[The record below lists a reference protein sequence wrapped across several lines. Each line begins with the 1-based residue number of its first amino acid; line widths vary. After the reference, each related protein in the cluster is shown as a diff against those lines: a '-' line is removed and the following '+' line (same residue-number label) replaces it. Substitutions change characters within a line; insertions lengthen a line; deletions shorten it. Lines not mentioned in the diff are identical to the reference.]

1 MVSVP
6 QLALRVLQ
14 FLCVLIALALVA
26 ASIDDQFFGNS
37 SVNWAMFVA
46 VFSMI
51 VVFYGMAAAFV
62 ESLAQPMILG
72 AMDGL
77 ATLFNFIAG
86 VVLAARL
93 GVHSCSNRVSLMIRN
108 VLAII
113 VANKHLEVSFQQQ
126 LDTGNGRKMPDAPG
140 CHCIFLV
147 RFCLVRC
154 VHRYGFHRWRFQ
166 HGSP

>member
-1 MVSVP
+1 M
-6 QLALRVLQ
+6 
-14 FLCVLIALALVA
+14 
-26 ASIDDQFFGNS
+26 
-37 SVNWAMFVA
+37 NWAMFVA

-93 GVHSCSNRVSLMIRN
+93 GVHSCSNRVSWILTRRLRN
-108 VLAII
+108 DL
-113 VANKHLEVSFQQQ
+113 
-126 LDTGNGRKMPDAPG
+126 
-140 CHCIFLV
+140 C
-147 RFCLVRC
+147 
-154 VHRYGFHRWRFQ
+154 
-166 HGSP
+166 

>member
-93 GVHSCSNRVSLMIRN
+93 GVHSCSNRRYLFSNILTQGMAERCRMLQAATAFFWFAFALFAASIAMDFIGGGSSMARRSN
-108 VLAII
+108 V
-113 VANKHLEVSFQQQ
+113 
-126 LDTGNGRKMPDAPG
+126 RKSAPTMSQ
-140 CHCIFLV
+140 V
-147 RFCLVRC
+147 
-154 VHRYGFHRWRFQ
+154 
-166 HGSP
+166 

>member
-1 MVSVP
+1 MFSLP
-6 QLALRVLQ
+6 QFVLRFLQ
-14 FLCVLIALALVA
+14 FICVLIALALVA
-26 ASIDDQFFGNS
+26 AAIDDQFFGNS

-93 GVHSCSNRVSLMIRN
+93 GVHSCSNRRYLISNSLTQAMGGRCRELQAATAFFWFAFALFAASIAMDFIGGGSSMARRSN
-108 VLAII
+108 V
-113 VANKHLEVSFQQQ
+113 
-126 LDTGNGRKMPDAPG
+126 RKSAPTMSQ
-140 CHCIFLV
+140 V
-147 RFCLVRC
+147 
-154 VHRYGFHRWRFQ
+154 
-166 HGSP
+166 

>member
-1 MVSVP
+1 MFSLP
-6 QLALRVLQ
+6 QLVLRVLQ
-14 FLCVLIALALVA
+14 FICVLIALALVA
-26 ASIDDQFFGNS
+26 SAIDDQFFGNS

-93 GVHSCSNRVSLMIRN
+93 GVHSCSNRGYLVSNGLTQAMSGRCRELQAATAFFWFAFALFAASIAMDFMGGGSSMARRSN
-108 VLAII
+108 V
-113 VANKHLEVSFQQQ
+113 
-126 LDTGNGRKMPDAPG
+126 RKSAPTMSQ
-140 CHCIFLV
+140 V
-147 RFCLVRC
+147 
-154 VHRYGFHRWRFQ
+154 
-166 HGSP
+166 

>member
-51 VVFYGMAAAFV
+51 VVFYGLAAAFV

-93 GVHSCSNRVSLMIRN
+93 GVHSCSNRRYLFNNSLAQGMVQRCRMLQAATAFFWFAFALFAASIAVDFIGGGSSMARRSN
-108 VLAII
+108 V
-113 VANKHLEVSFQQQ
+113 
-126 LDTGNGRKMPDAPG
+126 RKSAPTMSQ
-140 CHCIFLV
+140 V
-147 RFCLVRC
+147 
-154 VHRYGFHRWRFQ
+154 
-166 HGSP
+166 

>member
-1 MVSVP
+1 MFSLP
-6 QLALRVLQ
+6 QLLLRVLQ

-26 ASIDDQFFGNS
+26 AAIDDQFFGNS

-93 GVHSCSNRVSLMIRN
+93 GVHSCSNRGYLVNNSLTQGMSERCRLLQAATAFFWFAFALFAASIAMDFMGGGSSMARRSN
-108 VLAII
+108 V
-113 VANKHLEVSFQQQ
+113 
-126 LDTGNGRKMPDAPG
+126 RKSGPTMSQ
-140 CHCIFLV
+140 V
-147 RFCLVRC
+147 
-154 VHRYGFHRWRFQ
+154 
-166 HGSP
+166 